1 MSTQRKRLRFKG
13 HWQGNIGSNYSYYD
27 LDKTFHPD
35 FSLTPYDLRWNNGA
49 GYPVTKCLNAQGNKA
64 FNNKSSVDWYFAVG
78 SPGQSEFLAATLVS
92 ALSAYKLGIIVGSEY
107 QRNWFYLSDKSS
119 SSHERYTDVTETDFT
134 EYDRNISVN
143 NRLWGRVGYESS
155 PTDTSVSFKATSASF
170 NFKPDNVT
178 DGRVFTAEKNSAKF
192 LGFSRFGEIVSGNFF
207 GVYEDVTAVAVFGLP
222 FTVVFN
228 ANGGSGSMT
237 STEYYHG
244 VDDYLPQ
251 ELSKNSFTRNGYTFA
266 GWSLD
271 RNAMSASF
279 QDRSSAD
286 DVYNAASA
294 SANATVTIYAVWTPK
309 TSTVTLNQPN
319 ATSAGTHS
327 VNATYGRPMPPI
339 TRPQRTG
346 WTFAGYFTSANGA
359 GTKYYNADGSSAQN
373 WDRTE
378 QAVTLHARWTR
389 NTHRVTVTNTDPAHC
404 KLSVTCAEPALNLQ
418 ESGGVL
424 AFDAAEYSDYAI
436 VATYS
441 TAFNAKKYALLGFKS
456 GTTTYAVSS
465 PTGLTRQYV
474 YTGGPSAPTAFQ
486 TVFKVAQQFNA
497 EIEVSCRVGNAPT
510 VTLSPEK
517 DDANGWFK
525 QNLRISI
532 NYNGNDAV
540 EFETWS
546 VTRDGS
552 PQPYDSYNPADP
564 DPMVFTIDANMT
576 LRVAFKVKTC
586 DATVSVQSAS
596 AAVVGSNVATVTVDQ
611 YTTGQTHW
619 GDVANYLART
629 TGLPADVEFDG
640 WYKENG
646 SPADD
651 ATVDG
656 VAYTFRDAD
665 YRTVLAGDIKLYA
678 AYRAKLRLR
687 AQAMPDSEAHGSV
700 GIDGAYQENETFA
713 YVRLGATC
721 SIGVRTDSFFGGWFE
736 GANPSYTTEIPLAY
750 AQEDEIRV
758 TGTRTLTVF
767 LLDDEEFNYIALY
780 NFDARAGHEDW
791 DPTLGAWSLTG
802 DQSGFEEVTKAQYEA
817 AITEW
822 HGGTAYTAP
831 SNGRFFKVSGIKRAN
846 LRVQSAGSLGLA
858 NIRRYHV
865 DDLTEVLEQSDAN
878 AMTAVINDHY
888 VFVANWGVPAR
899 RTITATRAN
908 GTERTFGDISIDG
921 GTEAGDGS
929 WSVEAEQNAYVTLVA
944 VPRNGYKFV
953 GWFADYDHAGAPES
967 AEREFRLKVQLTAT
981 YYAMFAQDANA
992 IYEWE
997 GGAASKRLE
1006 WRSKMFVASKPF
1018 NPVALRVDALGYP
1031 VECEVCVFSSPEA
1044 KAVRVGRVSP
1054 ASQMARRLPLLR
1066 PERYVQVAVRADHEV
1081 DRVVVGTS
1089 MEGLNV

>member
-1 MSTQRKRLRFKG
+1 MSTQRKQLRFRG
-13 HWQGNIGSNYSYYD
+13 HYYGYIDGYHSHYD

-35 FSLTPYDLRWNNGA
+35 FSLTPYDLKWNNGA
-49 GYPVTKCLNAQGNKA
+49 GYPMTKCLNANGNQA
-64 FNNKSSVDWYFAVG
+64 FDNKTSVDCYFAVG
-78 SPGQSEFLAATLVS
+78 SPGQSEFLAATLAS
-92 ALSAYKLGIIVGSEY
+92 ALSTYKLGIVVGKEY
-107 QRNWFYLSDKSS
+107 QRNWIYLSDTSS
-119 SSHERYTDVTETDFT
+119 SNHDRYTDVTETDFT

-143 NRLWGRVGYESS
+143 NPLWGRVGRKSS
-155 PTDTSVSFKATSASF
+155 PTDTSASFKATSASF
-170 NFKPDNVT
+170 DFKPDNVT
-178 DGRVFTAEKNSAKF
+178 NGRVFTAEKNGAKF
-192 LGFSRFGEIVSGNFF
+192 LGFSRFGEMASGDFS

-222 FTVVFN
+222 FMVAFN
-228 ANGGSGSMT
+228 ANGGSGSMG
-237 STEYYHG
+237 SVKYYHG
-244 VDDYLPQ
+244 VDNYLPQ
-251 ELSKNSFTRNGYTFA
+251 ELSQNSFTRIGYTFA

-271 RNAMSASF
+271 KDALSASF
-279 QDRSSAD
+279 QDGSSAD
-286 DVYNAASA
+286 DVYNAARA

-309 TSTVTLNQPN
+309 SSSVTLNQRN
-319 ATSAGTHS
+319 ATTQGTAS
-327 VNATYGRPMPPI
+327 VTATYDSDL
-339 TRPQRTG
+339 PQVTVPLRMG
-346 WTFAGYFTSANGA
+346 YTFEGYYSGQDGS
-359 GTKYYNADGSSAQN
+359 GTKYYNADGEGVRTWN
-373 WDRTE
+373 RTE
-378 QAVTLHARWTR
+378 QSITLYANWLRI
-389 NTHRVTVTNTDPAHC
+389 THRVTITNTDPAHC
-404 KLSVTCAEPALNLQ
+404 RLTAKCSDPALNVA

-424 AFDAAEYSDYAI
+424 AFDAAELANYVI
-436 VATYS
+436 TATYA
-441 TAFNAKKYALLGFKS
+441 TAFDARKYALQGFRS

-486 TVFKVAQQFNA
+486 TVFQIAQQFDVG
-497 EIEVSCRVGNAPT
+497 IEVSCRVGAPP
-510 VTLSPEK
+510 VILLLPEK
-517 DDANGWFK
+517 DSADGWFA
-525 QNLRISI
+525 QNLHIGI
-532 NYNGNDAV
+532 DYGGNDAV

-564 DPMVFTIDANMT
+564 DPMVFTIDANTT

-586 DATVSVQSAS
+586 EATVGVQSAS

-619 GDVANYLART
+619 GDVANYSAQT

-651 ATVDG
+651 VTADG
-656 VAYTFRDAD
+656 VAYTFRDAN
-665 YRTVLAGDIKLYA
+665 YRIVLAGDVKLYA
-678 AYRAKLRLR
+678 AYRAKVSLR

-700 GIDGAYQENETFA
+700 GIDGAYQDNETFA
-713 YVRLGATC
+713 HVRLGTTC

-758 TGTRTLTVF
+758 TGARTLTVF

-780 NFDARAGHEDW
+780 SFDARAGHENW

-802 DQSGFEEVTKAQYEA
+802 NQSGFEEVTKAQYEA

-865 DDLTEVLEQSDAN
+865 DDLTEILEQSDAN

-908 GTERTFGDISIDG
+908 GSERTFGDISIEG

-929 WSVEAEQNAYVTLVA
+929 WSVEAEQNVYVTLVA

-953 GWFADYDHAGAPES
+953 GWFAGYDHAGAPES
-967 AEREFRLKVQLTAT
+967 ADREFRLKVQSTAT

-997 GGAASKRLE
+997 GGAVSKRLE
-1006 WRSKMFVASKPF
+1006 WRSKMFVASRPF

-1031 VECEVCVFSSPEA
+1031 VECEVGVFSSPEA
-1044 KAVRVGRVSP
+1044 EAVRKGKVSP

-1066 PERYVQVAVRADHEV
+1066 PERYVQVTVRADREV
-1081 DRVVVGTS
+1081 DRVIVGTS

>member
-1 MSTQRKRLRFKG
+1 MSETRKKLCAKG
-13 HWQGNIGSNYSYYD
+13 RWEDYD
-27 LDKTFHPD
+27 LNRTFHPD
-35 FSLTPYDLRWNNGA
+35 FQLIPYDLKWNNGA
-49 GYPVTKCLNAQGNKA
+49 GYPITRCLNAQGNKA
-64 FNNKSSVDWYFAVG
+64 FNNEYADDWYFAVG
-78 SPGQSEFLAATLVS
+78 SPGDSEFTAPVLAS
-92 ALSAYKLGIIVGSEY
+92 ALFAYKLGVVVGNDI
-107 QRNWFYLSDKSS
+107 QRNWFYLSETQASDHKHYS
-119 SSHERYTDVTETDFT
+119 EVTLADFT
-134 EYDRNISVN
+134 EYDRNISIN
-143 NRLWGRVGYESS
+143 NPLWGRVGYTSS
-155 PTDTSVSFKATSASF
+155 PSDESVSFKATSASF
-170 NFKPDNVT
+170 DFKPNNVT
-178 DGRVFTAEKNSAKF
+178 SGRVYVSARNGAEF
-192 LGFSRFGEIVSGNFF
+192 IGFYRYGEITAGDFY
-207 GVYEDVTAVAVFGLP
+207 GVYEDVTATAVFGLP
-222 FTVVFN
+222 FTVAFN
-228 ANGGSGSMT
+228 ANGGRGSMT
-237 STEYYHG
+237 STKYHHG
-244 VDDYLPQ
+244 VDGYLPQ
-251 ELSKNSFTRNGYTFA
+251 GLLQNSFTRSGYTFA

-271 RNAMSASF
+271 KDAISASF
-279 QDRSSAD
+279 TDGSSAD
-286 DVYNAASA
+286 TVYNAAHA
-294 SANATVTIYAVWTPK
+294 SAGSTVTIYAVWTPK
-309 TSTVTLNQPN
+309 SSSVTLNQKN
-319 ATSAGTHS
+319 ATTQGTAS
-327 VNATYGRPMPPI
+327 VTATYDSDL
-339 TRPQRTG
+339 PQVTVPLRTG
-346 WTFAGYFTSANGA
+346 YTFEGYYSGQDGS
-359 GTKYYNADGSSAQN
+359 GTKYYNSDGDGIRTWN
-373 WDRTE
+373 RTE
-378 QAVTLHARWTR
+378 PSVTLYANWLRS
-389 NTHRVTVTNTDPAHC
+389 THRVTVTNTDTAHC
-404 KLSVTCAEPALNLQ
+404 RLSVACSDPQLSAS

-424 AFDAAEYSDYAI
+424 AFDAAELANYVI
-436 VATYS
+436 TATYA
-441 TAFNAKKYALLGFKS
+441 TAFDARKYALQGFRS
-456 GTTTYAVSS
+456 GTMTYAVSS
-465 PTGLTRQYV
+465 PTDLTRQYV

-486 TVFKVAQQFNA
+486 TVFQIAQQFDVG
-497 EIEVSCRVGNAPT
+497 IEVSCRVGAPP
-510 VTLSPEK
+510 VISLLPEK
-517 DDANGWFK
+517 DSADGWFA
-525 QNLRISI
+525 QNLHIGI
-532 NYNGNDAV
+532 DYGGNDAV

-564 DPMVFTIDANMT
+564 DPMVFTIDANTT

-586 DATVSVQSAS
+586 EATVGVQSAS
-596 AAVVGSNVATVTVDQ
+596 AAVVGPNVATVTVDQ
-611 YTTGQTHW
+611 YTPGQTHW

-651 ATVDG
+651 VTADG
-656 VAYTFRDAD
+656 VAYTFRDAN
-665 YRTVLAGDIKLYA
+665 YRIVLAGDVKLYA
-678 AYRAKLRLR
+678 AYRAKVSLR

-700 GIDGAYQENETFA
+700 GIDGAYQDNETSA
-713 YVRLGATC
+713 HVRLGTTC

-736 GANPSYTTEIPLAY
+736 GSNPSYTTEIPLAY
-750 AQEDEIRV
+750 SQEDEIRV
-758 TGTRTLTVF
+758 TGARTLTVF

-780 NFDARAGHEDW
+780 SFDARAGHENW

-802 DQSGFEEVTKAQYEA
+802 DQRGFEEVTKAQYEA

-865 DDLTEVLEQSDAN
+865 DDLTEVLEQSDSHE
-878 AMTAVINDHY
+878 MTAVINDHY

-899 RTITATRAN
+899 RTITATWAN
-908 GTERTFGDISIDG
+908 GTERTFGEISIEG

-967 AEREFRLKVQLTAT
+967 AYREFRLKVQSTAT

-997 GGAASKRLE
+997 GGTVSKRLE

-1031 VECEVCVFSSPEA
+1031 VECEVGVFSSPEA
-1044 KAVRVGRVSP
+1044 NAVRVGHVSP

-1066 PERYVQVAVRADHEV
+1066 PERYVQVTVRAEHEV
-1081 DRVVVGTS
+1081 DRIVVGTS

>member
-1 MSTQRKRLRFKG
+1 MAKSYDIVKWEGSASLNNWNGSVSTYGGTIYRKYDSSSM
-13 HWQGNIGSNYSYYD
+13 QTVDTYGNTS
-27 LDKTFHPD
+27 
-35 FSLTPYDLRWNNGA
+35 A
-49 GYPVTKCLNAQGNKA
+49 GGWKE
-64 FNNKSSVDWYFAVG
+64 FAVFGSIPRTGG
-78 SPGQSEFLAATLVS
+78 SPYSPYADVGFLIRYGDSKKVNSIKSGDKACVQAVDGGVFAKTEDVGEFTVIPN
-92 ALSAYKLGIIVGSEY
+92 GGV
-107 QRNWFYLSDKSS
+107 
-119 SSHERYTDVTETDFT
+119 
-134 EYDRNISVN
+134 EYDRKLRLQYGN
-143 NRLWGRVGYESS
+143 NTVDYASGAAATFYNSIAQGSR
-155 PTDTSVSFKATSASF
+155 SVSLTAPETYQSDWGFVRFTNTGGGTASGLS
-170 NFKPDNVT
+170 VT
-178 DGRVFTAEKNSAKF
+178 
-192 LGFSRFGEIVSGNFF
+192 LP
-207 GVYEDVTAVAVFGLP
+207 YEQYDQVAVALYGP
-222 FTVVFN
+222 KFTVVFN
-228 ANGGSGSMT
+228 KNANDASGTMANQSFVSGVSKSLTANAFSRTGYVFLGWSKSSTATSPSYEDGQDGSGLS
-237 STEYYHG
+237 ST
-244 VDDYLPQ
+244 
-251 ELSKNSFTRNGYTFA
+251 A
-266 GWSLD
+266 G
-271 RNAMSASF
+271 
-279 QDRSSAD
+279 
-286 DVYNAASA
+286 
-294 SANATVTIYAVWTPK
+294 ATVNLYAVWEAK
-309 TSTVTLNQPN
+309 ASTVTLNQPN
-319 ATSAGTHS
+319 ATSAGTYS

-359 GTKYYNADGSSAQN
+359 GTKYYNADGSSARN

-378 QAVTLHARWTR
+378 KGVTLHAHWTR

-441 TAFNAKKYALLGFKS
+441 TAFNARKYALLGFKS
-456 GTTTYAVSS
+456 GTTTYAVTS
-465 PTGLTRQYV
+465 PTGLTRRYV

-486 TVFKVAQQFNA
+486 TVFQIAQQFDVG
-497 EIEVSCRVGNAPT
+497 IEVSCRVGTPPAIS
-510 VTLSPEK
+510 LSPEK
-517 DDANGWFK
+517 DSADGWFA
-525 QNLRISI
+525 QNLRIGI
-532 NYNGNDAV
+532 DYNRNDAV

-546 VTRDGS
+546 ATRDGS
-552 PQPYDSYNPADP
+552 PQPYDSYNPSDP
-564 DPMVFTIDANMT
+564 EPMVFTIDANIT

-586 DATVSVQSAS
+586 EATVGVQSAS

-611 YTTGQTHW
+611 YTPGQTHW
-619 GDVANYLART
+619 GDVANYSART

-640 WYKENG
+640 WYKEDG

-651 ATVDG
+651 ATVGG

-665 YRTVLAGDIKLYA
+665 YRIVLAGNVKLYA
-678 AYRAKLRLR
+678 AYRAKVRLR

-713 YVRLGATC
+713 HVRLGTTC

-750 AQEDEIRV
+750 SQEDEIRV
-758 TGTRTLTVF
+758 TGARTLTAF

-780 NFDARAGHEDW
+780 SFDARAGHENW

-802 DQSGFEEVTKAQYEA
+802 DQRGFEEVTKAQYEA

-822 HGGTAYTAP
+822 HGGTAYAAP
-831 SNGRFFKVSGIKRAN
+831 SNGRFFKVSGIRRAN
-846 LRVQSAGSLGLA
+846 LRVQAAGALGFA

-865 DDLTEVLEQSDAN
+865 DDLTEMLEQVDAN
-878 AMTAVINDHY
+878 VMTAVVNDHY

-899 RTITATRAN
+899 RTITAARAN
-908 GTERTFGDISIDG
+908 GTERTFGDISIEG

-929 WSVEAEQNAYVTLVA
+929 WSVEAEQNARVTLVA

-967 AEREFRLKVQLTAT
+967 AEREFRLKVQSTAT

-997 GGAASKRLE
+997 GGAASKRME

-1018 NPVALRVDALGYP
+1018 NPAALRVDALGYP
-1031 VECEVCVFSSPEA
+1031 VECEVGVFSSPEA
-1044 KAVRVGRVSP
+1044 EAVRKGKVSP

-1066 PERYVQVAVRADHEV
+1066 PERYVQVTVRAEHEV
-1081 DRVVVGTS
+1081 DRIVVGTS

>member
-1 MSTQRKRLRFKG
+1 MVQ
-13 HWQGNIGSNYSYYD
+13 YD
-27 LDKTFHPD
+27 IVK
-35 FSLTPYDLRWNNGA
+35 WE
-49 GYPVTKCLNAQGNKA
+49 
-64 FNNKSSVDWYFAVG
+64 
-78 SPGQSEFLAATLVS
+78 GQATLVS
-92 ALSAYKLGIIVGSEY
+92 GRWSGTFGGTIYRKRSESSRKSTYFDHFSFQRFSSVPRISGSGPRSADVGWAYNTEH
-107 QRNWFYLSDKSS
+107 SS
-119 SSHERYTDVTETDFT
+119 SVPFSTIKSGDKASLYGFADS
-134 EYDRNISVN
+134 YS
-143 NRLWGRVGYESS
+143 GR
-155 PTDTSVSFKATSASF
+155 A
-170 NFKPDNVT
+170 DNV
-178 DGRVFTAEKNSAKF
+178 GEFTVIPNGGQEFDRKISLRCGSNTYAGSVGDKCIYYNSEPQGSGSVTLYAPDTYDNKWGF
-192 LGFSRFGEIVSGNFF
+192 LGWDSTGSGSAN
-207 GVYEDVTAVAVFGLP
+207 GYAVTLPYAQTDQVAVARYGAL

-228 ANGGSGSMT
+228 KNASDASGTMANQSFINGESKSLTANAFSRTGYAFLGWSKSSTATSPSYEDGQDGSGLS
-237 STEYYHG
+237 ST
-244 VDDYLPQ
+244 
-251 ELSKNSFTRNGYTFA
+251 A
-266 GWSLD
+266 G
-271 RNAMSASF
+271 
-279 QDRSSAD
+279 
-286 DVYNAASA
+286 
-294 SANATVTIYAVWTPK
+294 ATVNLYAVWEAK

-319 ATSAGTHS
+319 ATTAGTYS
-327 VNATYGRPMPPI
+327 VNATYDRPMPQI

-373 WDRTE
+373 WNRTE
-378 QAVTLHARWTR
+378 QDVTLHAHWTR
-389 NTHRVTVTNTDPAHC
+389 NTHRVTFTNTDPTRC

-424 AFDAAEYSDYAI
+424 AFDAAEYSDYVI
-436 VATYS
+436 TATYS
-441 TAFNAKKYALLGFKS
+441 TAFNARKYALQGFKS
-456 GTTTYAVSS
+456 GTTTYAVTS
-465 PTGLTRQYV
+465 PTELTRRYT
-474 YTGGPSAPTAFQ
+474 YTGGPSAPTEFQ
-486 TVFKVAQQFNA
+486 TVFQVAQQFDVA
-497 EIEVSCRVGNAPT
+497 VEVSCRVGTPPAIS
-510 VTLSPEK
+510 LSPDK
-517 DDANGWFK
+517 DSADGWFA
-525 QNLRISI
+525 QNLRIGI
-532 NYNGNDAV
+532 DYNGNDAV

-546 VTRDGS
+546 ATRDGS
-552 PQPYDSYNPADP
+552 PQPYDSYNPSDP
-564 DPMVFTIDANMT
+564 EPMVFTIDADTT

-586 DATVSVQSAS
+586 EATVGVQSAS
-596 AAVVGSNVATVTVDQ
+596 AAVVGSSVATVTVDQ

-619 GDVANYLART
+619 GDVANYSART
-629 TGLPADVEFDG
+629 TGIPQDVEFDG
-640 WYKENG
+640 WYKEDG

-665 YRTVLAGDIKLYA
+665 YRIVLAGDIKLYA
-678 AYRAKLRLR
+678 AYRAKVRLLTK
-687 AQAMPDSEAHGSV
+687 AMPDSEAHGSV

-713 YVRLGATC
+713 YIRLGATC
-721 SIGVRTDSFFGGWFE
+721 AIGVRTDSFFGGWFE

-758 TGTRTLTVF
+758 TGARTLTVF

-791 DPTLGAWSLTG
+791 DPTLGNWSLTG

-817 AITEW
+817 AMTEW
-822 HGGTAYTAP
+822 KGETYTAP
-831 SNGRFFKVSGIKRAN
+831 SDGRFFKVSGIKRAN
-846 LRVQSAGSLGLA
+846 LRVQSAGSLGFA

-865 DDLTEVLEQSDAN
+865 DDLTEMLEQVDAN
-878 AMTAVINDHY
+878 TMTAVVNDHY

-908 GTERTFGDISIDG
+908 GTERTFGDISIEG

-929 WSVEAEQNAYVTLVA
+929 WSAEAEQNAYVTLVA

-953 GWFADYDHAGAPES
+953 GWFSDYDHEGVPES
-967 AEREFRLKVQLTAT
+967 ADREFRLKVQSTAT

-997 GGAASKRLE
+997 GGAASKRME

-1031 VECEVCVFSSPEA
+1031 VECEVGVFSSPEA

-1066 PERYVQVAVRADHEV
+1066 PERYVQVTVRADHEV
-1081 DRVVVGTS
+1081 DRVIVGTS

>member
-1 MSTQRKRLRFKG
+1 MSQ
-13 HWQGNIGSNYSYYD
+13 
-27 LDKTFHPD
+27 
-35 FSLTPYDLRWNNGA
+35 SLTA
-49 GYPVTKCLNAQGNKA
+49 NAFSRTGCT
-64 FNNKSSVDWYFAVG
+64 FLGWSKSS
-78 SPGQSEFLAATLVS
+78 T
-92 ALSAYKLGIIVGSEY
+92 
-107 QRNWFYLSDKSS
+107 
-119 SSHERYTDVTETDFT
+119 
-134 EYDRNISVN
+134 
-143 NRLWGRVGYESS
+143 
-155 PTDTSVSFKATSASF
+155 ATSPS
-170 NFKPDNVT
+170 
-178 DGRVFTAEKNSAKF
+178 
-192 LGFSRFGEIVSGNFF
+192 
-207 GVYEDVTAVAVFGLP
+207 YEDGQD
-222 FTVVFN
+222 
-228 ANGGSGSMT
+228 GSGLS
-237 STEYYHG
+237 ST
-244 VDDYLPQ
+244 
-251 ELSKNSFTRNGYTFA
+251 A
-266 GWSLD
+266 G
-271 RNAMSASF
+271 
-279 QDRSSAD
+279 
-286 DVYNAASA
+286 
-294 SANATVTIYAVWTPK
+294 ATVNLYAVWKEK

-319 ATSAGTHS
+319 ATTAGTNS
-327 VNATYGRPMPPI
+327 VNATYGRPMPSI

-346 WTFAGYFTSANGA
+346 WTFAGYFTSANGT
-359 GTKYYNADGSSAQN
+359 GTKYYDADGNSAQN

-378 QAVTLHARWTR
+378 QDVTLHAHWTR
-389 NTHRVTVTNTDPAHC
+389 NTHRVTVTNTDPTHC
-404 KLSVTCAEPALNLQ
+404 KLSVTCAEPALDLR
-418 ESGGVL
+418 ETDGVL

-441 TAFNAKKYALLGFKS
+441 TAFNARKYALQGFKS
-456 GTTTYAVSS
+456 GTTTYAVTS
-465 PTGLTRQYV
+465 PTDLTRQYT
-474 YTGGPSAPTAFQ
+474 YTGGPSAPTTLQ
-486 TVFKVAQQFNA
+486 TVFQIAQQFDVA
-497 EIEVSCRVGNAPT
+497 IEVSCRVGTPPAIS
-510 VTLSPEK
+510 LSPEK
-517 DDANGWFK
+517 DSADGWFA
-525 QNLRISI
+525 QNLRIGI
-532 NYNGNDAV
+532 DYGGNDAV

-546 VTRDGS
+546 ATRDGS
-552 PQPYDSYNPADP
+552 PQPYDSYNPSDP
-564 DPMVFTIDANMT
+564 EPMVFTIDADTT

-586 DATVSVQSAS
+586 EATVGVQSAS

-619 GDVANYLART
+619 GDVANYSART
-629 TGLPADVEFDG
+629 TGLPTDVEFDG
-640 WYKENG
+640 WYKEDG

-665 YRTVLAGDIKLYA
+665 YRIVLAGDIKLYA
-678 AYRAKLRLR
+678 AYRAKVRLR

-767 LLDDEEFNYIALY
+767 LLDEEEFNYIALY

-802 DQSGFEEVTKAQYEA
+802 DQSGFEEITKAQYEA

-846 LRVQSAGSLGLA
+846 LRVQSAGALGFA

-865 DDLTEVLEQSDAN
+865 DDLTEMLEQSDVN

-908 GTERTFGDISIDG
+908 GTERTFGDISIEG

-967 AEREFRLKVQLTAT
+967 AEREFRLKVQSIAT

-997 GGAASKRLE
+997 GGAASKRME

-1031 VECEVCVFSSPEA
+1031 VECEVGVFSSPEA

-1066 PERYVQVAVRADHEV
+1066 PERYVQVTVRADHEV
-1081 DRVVVGTS
+1081 DRVIVGTS

>member
-1 MSTQRKRLRFKG
+1 MAKSYDIIK
-13 HWQGNIGSNYSYYD
+13 WEGSA
-27 LDKTFHPD
+27 
-35 FSLTPYDLRWNNGA
+35 SLTINLIGNVSTYGGTIYRKYD
-49 GYPVTKCLNAQGNKA
+49 
-64 FNNKSSVDWYFAVG
+64 
-78 SPGQSEFLAATLVS
+78 
-92 ALSAYKLGIIVGSEY
+92 
-107 QRNWFYLSDKSS
+107 SS
-119 SSHERYTDVTETDFT
+119 SMRT
-134 EYDRNISVN
+134 I
-143 NRLWGRVGYESS
+143 
-155 PTDTSVSFKATSASF
+155 DTINAWH
-170 NFKPDNVT
+170 
-178 DGRVFTAEKNSAKF
+178 KF
-192 LGFSRFGEIVSGNFF
+192 
-207 GVYEDVTAVAVFGLP
+207 AVFGSIPRTGGSPYSPYADVGFAIGWDDPKKVNSIKSGDKANVQATVDGEVFAVAEDAGEFTVIPNGGVDYDRKLRLQYGNNTVDYASGAASTFYNSIAQGSGSVSITAPETYQSGWGFVRFTNTGGGVASGLSVTLP
-222 FTVVFN
+222 YEQYDQVAVALYGPKFTVVFN
-228 ANGGSGSMT
+228 KNANDASGTMANQSFVSGVSKSLTANAFSRTGYVFLGWSKSSTATSPSYEDGQDGSGLS
-237 STEYYHG
+237 ST
-244 VDDYLPQ
+244 
-251 ELSKNSFTRNGYTFA
+251 A
-266 GWSLD
+266 G
-271 RNAMSASF
+271 
-279 QDRSSAD
+279 
-286 DVYNAASA
+286 
-294 SANATVTIYAVWTPK
+294 ATVNLYAVWEAK

-319 ATSAGTHS
+319 ATTVGTNS
-327 VNATYGRPMPPI
+327 VSATYDRPMPPI

-378 QAVTLHARWTR
+378 RGVALHAHWTR

-486 TVFKVAQQFNA
+486 TVFRIAQQFDVG
-497 EIEVSCRVGNAPT
+497 IEVSCRVGAPPAIS
-510 VTLSPEK
+510 LSPEK
-517 DDANGWFK
+517 DSADGWFA
-525 QNLRISI
+525 QNLRIGI
-532 NYNGNDAV
+532 DYGGNDAV

-546 VTRDGS
+546 ATRDGS
-552 PQPYDSYNPADP
+552 PQPYDSYNPADHE
-564 DPMVFTIDANMT
+564 PMVFTIDANTT

-586 DATVSVQSAS
+586 EATVGVQSAS

-619 GDVANYLART
+619 GDVANYSART

-651 ATVDG
+651 VTADG
-656 VAYTFRDAD
+656 VAYTFRDAN
-665 YRTVLAGDIKLYA
+665 YRIVLAGDIKLYA
-678 AYRAKLRLR
+678 AYCAKVSLR

-700 GIDGAYQENETFA
+700 GIDGAYQDNETSA
-713 YVRLGATC
+713 HVRLGTTC

-750 AQEDEIRV
+750 SQEDEIRV
-758 TGTRTLTVF
+758 TGARTLTAF

-780 NFDARAGHEDW
+780 SFDARAGHENW

-822 HGGTAYTAP
+822 HGGTAYAAP

-846 LRVQSAGSLGLA
+846 LRVQSSGALGLA

-865 DDLTEVLEQSDAN
+865 DDLTEALEQSDSHE
-878 AMTAVINDHY
+878 MTAVINDHY

-908 GTERTFGDISIDG
+908 GTERTFGDISIEG

-929 WSVEAEQNAYVTLVA
+929 WSVEVEQNAYVTLVA

-953 GWFADYDHAGAPES
+953 GWFTDYDHAGAPGS
-967 AEREFRLKVQLTAT
+967 ADREFRLKVQSTAT

-1006 WRSKMFVASKPF
+1006 WRSKMFVASRPF

-1031 VECEVCVFSSPEA
+1031 VECEVGVFSSPETE
-1044 KAVRVGRVSP
+1044 AVRKGKVSP

-1066 PERYVQVAVRADHEV
+1066 PERYVQVTVRADHEV

>member
-1 MSTQRKRLRFKG
+1 MAKSYDIVK
-13 HWQGNIGSNYSYYD
+13 WEGSA
-27 LDKTFHPD
+27 
-35 FSLTPYDLRWNNGA
+35 SLTVDYAGSVSTYGGTVYRKYDSSSMQKVDTSGNTSA
-49 GYPVTKCLNAQGNKA
+49 GGWKE
-64 FNNKSSVDWYFAVG
+64 FAVFGPIPRTGG
-78 SPGQSEFLAATLVS
+78 SPYSPYADVGFLIRYGDSKKVNSIKSGDKACVQAINDGVFAKAEDVGEFTVIPN
-92 ALSAYKLGIIVGSEY
+92 GGV
-107 QRNWFYLSDKSS
+107 
-119 SSHERYTDVTETDFT
+119 
-134 EYDRNISVN
+134 EYDRKLRLQYGN
-143 NRLWGRVGYESS
+143 NTVDYASGAAATFYNSIAQGSR
-155 PTDTSVSFKATSASF
+155 SVSLTAPETYQSDWGFVRFTNTGGGTASGLS
-170 NFKPDNVT
+170 VT
-178 DGRVFTAEKNSAKF
+178 
-192 LGFSRFGEIVSGNFF
+192 LP
-207 GVYEDVTAVAVFGLP
+207 YEQYDQVAVALYGP
-222 FTVVFN
+222 KFTVVFN
-228 ANGGSGSMT
+228 KNANDASGTMANQSFVSGVSKSLTANAFSRTGYVFLGWSKSSTATSPSYEDGQDGSGLS
-237 STEYYHG
+237 ST
-244 VDDYLPQ
+244 
-251 ELSKNSFTRNGYTFA
+251 A
-266 GWSLD
+266 G
-271 RNAMSASF
+271 
-279 QDRSSAD
+279 
-286 DVYNAASA
+286 
-294 SANATVTIYAVWTPK
+294 ATVSLYAVWEAK

-319 ATSAGTHS
+319 ATTAGTRS

-359 GTKYYNADGSSAQN
+359 GTKYYNADGSSARN

-378 QAVTLHARWTR
+378 KGVTLHAHWTR

-441 TAFNAKKYALLGFKS
+441 TAFNARKYALLGFKS
-456 GTTTYAVSS
+456 GTTTYAVTS
-465 PTGLTRQYV
+465 PTGLTRRYV

-486 TVFKVAQQFNA
+486 TVFQIAQQFDVG
-497 EIEVSCRVGNAPT
+497 IEVSCRVGTPPAIS
-510 VTLSPEK
+510 LSPEK
-517 DDANGWFK
+517 DSADGWFA
-525 QNLRISI
+525 QNLRIGI
-532 NYNGNDAV
+532 DYNRNDAV

-546 VTRDGS
+546 ATRDGS
-552 PQPYDSYNPADP
+552 PQPYDSYNPSDP
-564 DPMVFTIDANMT
+564 EPMVFTIDANIT

-586 DATVSVQSAS
+586 EATVGVQSAS
-596 AAVVGSNVATVTVDQ
+596 AAVVGSNAATVTVDQ

-619 GDVANYLART
+619 GDVANYSART

-640 WYKENG
+640 WYKEDG

-651 ATVDG
+651 ATVGG

-665 YRTVLAGDIKLYA
+665 YRIVLAGNVKLYA
-678 AYRAKLRLR
+678 AYRAKVRLR

-713 YVRLGATC
+713 YVRLGTTC

-736 GANPSYTTEIPLAY
+736 GASPSYTTEIPLAY

-758 TGTRTLTVF
+758 TGARTLTAF

-780 NFDARAGHEDW
+780 SFDARAGHENW

-822 HGGTAYTAP
+822 HGGTAYAAP
-831 SNGRFFKVSGIKRAN
+831 SNGRFFKVSGIRRAN
-846 LRVQSAGSLGLA
+846 LRVQAAGALGFA

-865 DDLTEVLEQSDAN
+865 DDLTEMLEQVDAHE
-878 AMTAVINDHY
+878 MTAIINDHY

-899 RTITATRAN
+899 RTITAARAN
-908 GTERTFGDISIDG
+908 GTERTFGDISIEG

-929 WSVEAEQNAYVTLVA
+929 WSVEAEQNARVTLVA

-967 AEREFRLKVQLTAT
+967 AEREFRLKVQSTAT

-997 GGAASKRLE
+997 GGAASKRME

-1018 NPVALRVDALGYP
+1018 NPAALRVDALGYP
-1031 VECEVCVFSSPEA
+1031 VECEVGVFSSPEA
-1044 KAVRVGRVSP
+1044 EAVRKGKVSP

-1066 PERYVQVAVRADHEV
+1066 PERYVQVTVRAEHEV
-1081 DRVVVGTS
+1081 DRIVVGTS